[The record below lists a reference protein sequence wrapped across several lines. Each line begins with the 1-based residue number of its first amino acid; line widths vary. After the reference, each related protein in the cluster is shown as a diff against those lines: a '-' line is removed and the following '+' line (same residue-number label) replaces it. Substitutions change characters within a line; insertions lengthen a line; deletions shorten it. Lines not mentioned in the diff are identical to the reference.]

1 MLAEI
6 DNRLTGYWRVV
17 AHEAVVGRVLQVIG
31 GIPND
36 VVEFDDRGR
45 YTIVT
50 DPDRPI
56 EYRYRCDSTRDPRTI
71 DLWMSN
77 PEFFTLGVYRF
88 DQESLVMCLA
98 ADWADRPDTLDRTAD
113 PKWVLRKYV
122 RCEAPRPRKR

>member
-1 MLAEI
+1 
-6 DNRLTGYWRVV
+6 VV

-50 DPDRPI
+50 DPDRAI